1 MATKKFKCK
10 VCGYI
15 YEGDAAPA
23 KCPQCQ
29 APSSAFEEIIEP
41 TAGNGSETAAEKPK
55 KKGIDTGSNVY
66 TIVYSCIVVVIVA
79 FLLAFVSKGLE
90 PQSQANERIDKK
102 NQILSALNIR
112 GIEKAQVESKYK
124 EVIVSDQIIKSD
136 GSVVNDGKDKDKA
149 GFVVENKNISAEYL
163 PLYVCKVNGETKYVI
178 PLTGKGLWDA
188 IWGYV
193 ALNADKNTIYGAYFS
208 HKGETAGLGAL
219 ITEYEGFQKQFEGK
233 KVMAAGSKDI
243 AVSVI
248 KKGKTVNGLSAESR
262 CDAITGATL
271 TSNGVND
278 MLHDCLSR
286 YTTFLTTK

>member
-29 APSSAFEEIIEP
+29 SPSSAFEEIIEK
-41 TAGNGSETAAEKPK
+41 TADNGYEAIVAKPK
-55 KKGIDTGSNVY
+55 KKGIDTGGNGY
-66 TIVYSCIVVVIVA
+66 TIIYSCIVVVIVA
-79 FLLAFVSKGLE
+79 FLLAFVSKALE
-90 PQSQANERIDKK
+90 PQSKANERIDKK
-102 NQILSALNIR
+102 SQILSALNIR
-112 GIEKAQVESKYK
+112 GIDKTQVESKYK
-124 EVIVSDQIIKSD
+124 EVIIADQIIKSD
-136 GSVVNDGKDKDKA
+136 GSIVKDGKSHDKD
-149 GFVVENKNISAEYL
+149 GFTIEDKSISADNL

-188 IWGYV
+188 IWGYI
-193 ALNADKNTIYGAYFS
+193 ALDADKNTVFGSSFS
-208 HKGETAGLGAL
+208 HKGETAGLGAR

-233 KVMAAGSKDI
+233 KIMGDGSENI
-243 AVSVI
+243 AISVV
-248 KKGKTVNGLSAESR
+248 KKGKPVNGLAVDNR